1 MNIQKLFKAVLDY
14 NKEEISNK
22 SFLDIMNRLEQ
33 LEFLDDIE
41 GWFRLRDIRNQL
53 AHDYEDDVEE
63 LVSIIKVGE
72 S

>member
-1 MNIQKLFKAVLDY
+1 
-14 NKEEISNK
+14 
-22 SFLDIMNRLEQ
+22 MNRLEQ

-63 LVSIIKVGE
+63 LVSIINVIFNSKAVLQGYYHTIMNKLNG
-72 S
+72 SMPS